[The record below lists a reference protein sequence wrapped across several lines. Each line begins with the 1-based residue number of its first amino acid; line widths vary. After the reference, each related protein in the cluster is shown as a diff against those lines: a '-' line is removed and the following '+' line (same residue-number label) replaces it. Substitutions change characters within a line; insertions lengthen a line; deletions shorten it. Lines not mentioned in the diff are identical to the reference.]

1 MPSIAR
7 ADRSAR
13 ISAARVAGP
22 RRSGRRKAA
31 PAQSRNALLA
41 DFLAVCELDPAVELV
56 RPAAGPVIFPV
67 GDEEIEHLPDFE
79 LVRDGE
85 AFLVDVVADADL
97 IHHPLGPALI
107 GGAVALDGRALHVET
122 GSSLAAEPRRTTVRL
137 VAACRHVTVSAG
149 DRVRILHHL
158 DECGVAP
165 LVEVAGAAHNAL
177 DGVAAVLALA
187 VEGLVSLD
195 IDRPIV
201 PETPVRRRKS
211 PPAVS

>member
-13 ISAARVAGP
+13 LSPARGAGS
-22 RRSGRRKAA
+22 RRSGRRKPA
-31 PAQSRNALLA
+31 PAQGRAALLA
-41 DFLAVCELDPAVELV
+41 DFLAICDLDPSIEAV
-56 RPAAGPVIFPV
+56 RPAPEPATFAV
-67 GDEEIEHLPDFE
+67 GDDFVEHRADFE
-79 LVRDGE
+79 IVRDGE
-85 AFLVDVVADADL
+85 AILVDVVADVDL

-107 GGAVALDGRALHVET
+107 LGAVAVDGRSLQVET

-137 VAACRHVTVSAG
+137 IGACRHVLVSAG

-165 LVEVAGAAHNAL
+165 LVEVAGAAQNAL

-187 VEGLVSLD
+187 VEGLVAVD

-201 PETPVRRRKS
+201 PETPVRRRRG
-211 PPAVS
+211 VSVGP